1 MEPQPAK
8 KRPSF
13 WGLPSTA
20 GAILV
25 GGYAAVAVWT
35 GKLGLG
41 PAIALAPIVFF
52 FGGWAL
58 TWPLGAVGVVIVAG
72 AAFAL
77 LDLDVAMLAALAALM
92 AVGGIALFLR
102 R

>member
-1 MEPQPAK
+1 MEPAK
-8 KRPSF
+8 KRRSF

-35 GKLGLG
+35 GKPGLG
-41 PAIALAPIVFF
+41 PALALAPIVFF
-52 FGGWAL
+52 FGGYAF
-58 TWPLGAVGVVIVAG
+58 TWPIGAVAVVAVACAGFAVLDLEMAMVVVLGA
-72 AAFAL
+72 L
-77 LDLDVAMLAALAALM
+77 LV
-92 AVGGIALFLR
+92 VGGIALFLR